1 MKFIVAVDKEWGIG
15 NKGDLLARIKEDLAN
30 FRKIT
35 NNKVVVYGS
44 RTLATY
50 PGGKILP
57 NRTNI
62 ILNWDTDY
70 KVDGAIIVHSLDELF
85 EELKKYNTDDVFVIG
100 GASVYNQLI
109 PYCDTG
115 YVTKFDKSYEKD
127 VCITNLD
134 QDENWE
140 CVYVSERH
148 ESNAETDTEGG
159 LGFYFTEY
167 RRRK

>member
-62 ILNWDTDY
+62 I
-70 KVDGAIIVHSLDELF
+70 
-85 EELKKYNTDDVFVIG
+85 
-100 GASVYNQLI
+100 
-109 PYCDTG
+109 
-115 YVTKFDKSYEKD
+115 
-127 VCITNLD
+127 
-134 QDENWE
+134 
-140 CVYVSERH
+140 
-148 ESNAETDTEGG
+148 
-159 LGFYFTEY
+159 
-167 RRRK
+167 